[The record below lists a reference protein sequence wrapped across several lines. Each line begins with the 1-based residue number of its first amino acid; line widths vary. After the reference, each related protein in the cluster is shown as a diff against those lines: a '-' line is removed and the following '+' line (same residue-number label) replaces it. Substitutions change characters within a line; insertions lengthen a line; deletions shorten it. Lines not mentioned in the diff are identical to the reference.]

1 MLLLRT
7 FGSAKMNDVRLW
19 VFAVTLQM
27 LLLSASCGSHR
38 RSTASQVG
46 LGSKGGWRPVVGS
59 SGMVYGTYGTA
70 PLHAPHYKI
79 PVPVIDQ
86 YQYQSS
92 TRPVAAKDGNKLT
105 SIAQSYRPTTLRTV
119 PAASAIPVINQ
130 PINTYHNPFAFQ
142 SNGFSNYKFVQ
153 NYPVESVLLR
163 NPHIP
168 FNTRQVYSKYPNKVK
183 QNNHQNL
190 MMQQLTNVQPIQFGQ
205 YQTTKP
211 LDLFGKPIESY
222 ARPTETKKQQTSG
235 TEIYKQELYK
245 LQDSDTAPQSV
256 SQQVKTGPQQVKTA
270 QQQGLVGIPNIVNP
284 YAQYSFQDAVFPPS
298 ILGSFGTFGVQSVKG
313 RDPVYQF
320 PATKTTYL
328 PPHTQPT
335 KTTIFNSFSY
345 SPNFKTTP
353 TIYDSTTPRLPTT
366 ANQLHYGTTYSDIKI
381 TPTPQT
387 KVYVPPKIDPNAGA
401 KDAFKPSPQDP
412 FAKNHQSDFNKISV
426 TTYNPTAATTTLA
439 NNFYDYNFPTHQ
451 NQQGQIAHEPQNVN
465 YSNEKKKHKIHD
477 NLAAGGNQQP
487 SKQYANT
494 PLRADAQN
502 AQSSPYRQTYE
513 VTESSDDFH
522 SQSST
527 APWTLTSQTYEYN
540 NQKPTQET
548 TKPQDYSDSYRKP
561 EPTPV
566 PDLPEEFAIV
576 TEAENG
582 HDNSLSYDAKVESQS
597 RRPLEDDF
605 VEPIG
610 KHKLKDYYYKV
621 STPSYEDYTT
631 SRRTKKPTD
640 AAKYTSTPE
649 TTTQFNNKDN
659 NGDAQVEA
667 LPTLPPN
674 KHFKRPNMSERKRN
688 KVRRRRPPLAN
699 NNRNKDDTPST
710 TSTLSTR
717 SSAYI
722 SSTEPTLT
730 TDPEEVYTI
739 RPRVRP
745 TKSQPNLTT
754 PTVTTDL
761 TTSALPTVTP
771 TIPTIVKK
779 KLLHRRPLTTP
790 ADRPE
795 TTTYVQED
803 LNNESQIMKIT
814 SRPHGSKINSYDF
827 KNDFTHKQDEKD
839 TPTSDVTVSLS
850 DTLKTTVE
858 SGQEFSFHKDVKPIE
873 AKLEPV
879 RAWETTTEF
888 YKEDRTDYTTTPRVD
903 VTTTSRSQRPR
914 LRNKYNRT
922 RFNVKDYRNR
932 LSSTTST
939 TEKPAE
945 NIPKIRFPQR
955 RVPYNENINNDNES
969 TTERKR
975 FTPKDPRYKNG
986 NVENEQTQTE
996 KETQFTKP
1004 NKQRQTTEN
1013 VEATTIRVSARIRNG
1028 QRRPRPTTEEPET
1041 TTPTTVHSKRPIRK
1055 KIKDSEIGESVQ
1067 DISVTETTV
1076 YDRNEITSERTRSES
1091 AIMKIADKKHQDHLE
1106 HLFEHSKRVSDLTLA
1121 ASKDYNK
1128 PGMFKTVS
1136 SNSRRIPNYF
1146 TIATDDPILPIE
1158 AFFPQLNQKKES

>member
-1 MLLLRT
+1 MFLLRT
-7 FGSAKMNDVRLW
+7 FCSVKMNAVRVW
-19 VFAVTLQM
+19 VLAATLQA
-27 LLLSASCGSHR
+27 LLLSASCGNHR
-38 RSTASQVG
+38 RSMAGQQQG
-46 LGSKGGWRPVVGS
+46 LASKGGWRPVVGS
-59 SGMVYGTYGTA
+59 GGLLYGSFGTA
-70 PLHAPHYKI
+70 PLHTQHYKI

-92 TRPVAAKDGNKLT
+92 TRPLATKDGNKLT

-119 PAASAIPVINQ
+119 PASAGPVINQ
-130 PINTYHNPFAFQ
+130 PINTYHNPFAYQ
-142 SNGFSNYKFVQ
+142 NNGFSNYKFVQ
-153 NYPVESVLLR
+153 NFPVESVLVR
-163 NPHIP
+163 NPHNP
-168 FNTRQVYSKYPNKVK
+168 YNARPLYSKYPIKLK
-183 QNNHQNL
+183 QNSHAQNVML
-190 MMQQLTNVQPIQFGQ
+190 QQLTNVQPIQFGQ

-222 ARPTETKKQQTSG
+222 ARPTEAKKQQSSG

-256 SQQVKTGPQQVKTA
+256 SQQQVKTA

-284 YAQYSFQDAVFPPS
+284 YSQYSFQDAVFPPS

-313 RDPVYQF
+313 RDPVFQL
-320 PATKTTYL
+320 PSTKTTYL
-328 PPHTQPT
+328 PPQPT
-335 KTTIFNSFSY
+335 KQTIFNSFSY
-345 SPNFKTTP
+345 SPNYKTTP
-353 TIYDSTTPRLPTT
+353 TIFDSTTPRLPTT
-366 ANQLHYGTTYSDIKI
+366 PNQIHYATTYSDFKI

-387 KVYVPPKIDPNAGA
+387 KVYIPPKIDPNAGA

-412 FAKNHQSDFNKISV
+412 FAKNHQSDFNKVSV
-426 TTYNPTAATTTLA
+426 TTYNPTVPTTTLA
-439 NNFYDYNFPTHQ
+439 NNYYDYNFPAHQ
-451 NQQGQIAHEPQNVN
+451 NQQGQINHEPQNVN
-465 YSNEKKKHKIHD
+465 FSYEKKKHKIHD
-477 NLAAGGNQQP
+477 SVAAGGNQQP
-487 SKQYANT
+487 SKQYVNA
-494 PLRADAQN
+494 PLKSQDSQDAQN
-502 AQSSPYRQTYE
+502 TPHRQTYE
-513 VTESSDDFH
+513 VTEATESDVH
-522 SQSST
+522 SHSST
-527 APWTLTSQTYEYN
+527 APWTLTSQVYDYN
-540 NQKPTQET
+540 NQKT
-548 TKPQDYSDSYRKP
+548 TEESSKQQDYPDTYRRP

-582 HDNSLSYDAKVESQS
+582 HDNSLSYDMKVESQS
-597 RRPLEDDF
+597 RRPLGDDF

-621 STPSYEDYTT
+621 STPSYDDYST
-631 SRRTKKPTD
+631 SRRTKKPTE
-640 AAKYTSTPE
+640 AAKYTSTQE
-649 TTTQFNNKDN
+649 TTTQFNNNKENSEDI
-659 NGDAQVEA
+659 QVEA

-674 KHFKRPNMSERKRN
+674 KHFKRPNAPERKRN

-699 NNRNKDDTPST
+699 INRNKEET

-717 SSAYI
+717 SSTYI
-722 SSTEPTLT
+722 SSTEPTPT
-730 TDPEEVYTI
+730 TDADEVYTI

-779 KLLHRRPLTTP
+779 KLAHRRPVTTP

-795 TTTYVQED
+795 TTTVFIRED
-803 LNNESQIMKIT
+803 SNKESQIMKIT
-814 SRPHGSKINSYDF
+814 NRPHFPKLNGYDF
-827 KNDFTHKQDEKD
+827 KNDFSHKQDEKD
-839 TPTSDVTVSLS
+839 TPTSDVAVSLS
-850 DTLKTTVE
+850 DNLKTTVE
-858 SGQEFSFHKDVKPIE
+858 AEQDFSFHKDVKPIE

-879 RAWETTTEF
+879 KAWETTTEF
-888 YKEDRTDYTTTPRVD
+888 YKEEGTDYTTTPRSD
-903 VTTTSRSQRPR
+903 ITTTGRAQRPR

-945 NIPKIRFPQR
+945 NTPKIRFPQR
-955 RVPYNENINNDNES
+955 RVPYNDNNES
-969 TTERKR
+969 ENTTERKR

-986 NVENEQTQTE
+986 NGENTDSTE
-996 KETQFTKP
+996 KDIHVSKP
-1004 NKQRQTTEN
+1004 NRQRQTTEA

-1041 TTPTTVHSKRPIRK
+1041 TTPTAAHSKRPLRK

-1128 PGMFKTVS
+1128 PGMFKTIS
-1136 SNSRRIPNYF
+1136 SSSRRIPNYF

>member
-1 MLLLRT
+1 MFLLRT
-7 FGSAKMNDVRLW
+7 FCSVKMNAVRVW
-19 VFAVTLQM
+19 VLAATLQA
-27 LLLSASCGSHR
+27 LLLPACCGNHR
-38 RSTASQVG
+38 RSMAGQQQG
-46 LGSKGGWRPVVGS
+46 LASKGGWRPVVGS
-59 SGMVYGTYGTA
+59 GGLLYGSFGTA
-70 PLHAPHYKI
+70 PLHAQHYKI

-92 TRPVAAKDGNKLT
+92 TRPLATKDGNKLT

-119 PAASAIPVINQ
+119 PASAGPAINQ

-142 SNGFSNYKFVQ
+142 NGFSNYKYVQ
-153 NYPVESVLLR
+153 NYPVESVLVR
-163 NPHIP
+163 NPHNPYNSRPI
-168 FNTRQVYSKYPNKVK
+168 YSKYTSKLNKNHA
-183 QNNHQNL
+183 QN
-190 MMQQLTNVQPIQFGQ
+190 MMLQQLTNVQPIQFGQ
-205 YQTTKP
+205 YQTNKP

-256 SQQVKTGPQQVKTA
+256 SQQQVKTA
-270 QQQGLVGIPNIVNP
+270 QQQGLVGIPNIANP
-284 YAQYSFQDAVFPPS
+284 YPQYSFQDSIFPPS

-313 RDPVYQF
+313 RDPVYQL
-320 PATKTTYL
+320 PTTKTTYL
-328 PPHTQPT
+328 PPQPT
-335 KTTIFNSFSY
+335 KQTIFNSFSY
-345 SPNFKTTP
+345 SPNYKTTA
-353 TIYDSTTPRLPTT
+353 TIFDSTTPRLPTT
-366 ANQLHYGTTYSDIKI
+366 PNQIHYATTYSDFKI

-387 KVYVPPKIDPNAGA
+387 KVYIPPKIDPNAGA
-401 KDAFKPSPQDP
+401 KDTFKPSPQDP
-412 FAKNHQSDFNKISV
+412 FAKNQQSDFNKVSV
-426 TTYNPTAATTTLA
+426 TTYNPTVPTTTLA
-439 NNFYDYNFPTHQ
+439 DSYYDYNFPAHQ
-451 NQQGQIAHEPQNVN
+451 NQQGQISHEPQNVN
-465 YSNEKKKHKIHD
+465 FSYEKKKHKIHD
-477 NLAAGGNQQP
+477 SVAAGGNQQP
-487 SKQYANT
+487 SKQYVNA
-494 PLRADAQN
+494 PLKSQDSQDAQN
-502 AQSSPYRQTYE
+502 TPHRQTYE
-513 VTESSDDFH
+513 VTEATESDVH
-522 SQSST
+522 SHSST
-527 APWTLTSQTYEYN
+527 APWTLTSQVYDYN
-540 NQKPTQET
+540 NQKT
-548 TKPQDYSDSYRKP
+548 TEESAKQQDYPDTYRRP

-582 HDNSLSYDAKVESQS
+582 HDNSLSYDMKVESQS
-597 RRPLEDDF
+597 RRPLGDDF

-621 STPSYEDYTT
+621 STPSYDDYST
-631 SRRTKKPTD
+631 SRRTKKPTE
-640 AAKYTSTPE
+640 AAKYTSTQE
-649 TTTQFNNKDN
+649 TTTQFNNNKEN
-659 NGDAQVEA
+659 NGDIQVEA

-674 KHFKRPNMSERKRN
+674 KHFKRPNAPERKRN

-699 NNRNKDDTPST
+699 INRTREET

-717 SSAYI
+717 SSTYI
-722 SSTEPTLT
+722 SSTEPTPT
-730 TDPEEVYTI
+730 TDSDEVYTI

-779 KLLHRRPLTTP
+779 KLAHRRPVTTP

-795 TTTYVQED
+795 TTTVFTKED
-803 LNNESQIMKIT
+803 LNQESQIMKIT
-814 SRPHGSKINSYDF
+814 NRPHFPKLNGYDF
-827 KNDFTHKQDEKD
+827 KNDFSHKQDEKD
-839 TPTSDVTVSLS
+839 TPTSDVAVSLS
-850 DTLKTTVE
+850 DTLKTTVASE
-858 SGQEFSFHKDVKPIE
+858 QEFSFHKDVKPIE

-879 RAWETTTEF
+879 KAWETTTEF
-888 YKEDRTDYTTTPRVD
+888 YKEEGTDYTTTPRLD
-903 VTTTSRSQRPR
+903 VTTTGRAQRPR

-945 NIPKIRFPQR
+945 NTPKIRFPQR
-955 RVPYNENINNDNES
+955 RVPYNDNNDSEN

-986 NVENEQTQTE
+986 NGENSESTE
-996 KETQFTKP
+996 KDIHVNKP
-1004 NKQRQTTEN
+1004 NRQRQTTEA

-1041 TTPTTVHSKRPIRK
+1041 TTPTAVHSKRPLRK

-1128 PGMFKTVS
+1128 PGMFKTIS
-1136 SNSRRIPNYF
+1136 SSSRRIPNYF